1 MSLLKLKEFVPF
13 APSGRGEQIHIHHC
27 KQGYHNDRLYIRR
40 NEDDSIIAYCH
51 HCGKRGYSF
60 SNSTPIRKAEEVF
73 RERDLYKSASSSTVG
88 RVRQQDLRKTWD
100 RENISYS
107 RCRAILQESK
117 FLVKSLLTQEI
128 LDKYEVKVI
137 NDRICFPIF
146 DTSGELQ
153 VVLGRGTNPK
163 WLIEWVKS
171 DRCYNPLGTG
181 NICVVVEDKVSAIRL
196 AECGYSALPCLSS
209 SLRNTLLPSLEKYGK
224 IIVWL
229 DNDNHQVLS
238 NRVKIMN
245 KVKLINDN
253 VWVCIAKQPK
263 DLSDKDINACIEGLI
278 WK

>member
-13 APSGRGEQIHIHHC
+13 APSGRGEQVHIHHC
-27 KQGYHNDRLYIRR
+27 KLGYHNDRLYIRR

-60 SNSTPIRKAEEVF
+60 SSSTPIRKAEEIF
-73 RERDLYKSASSSTVG
+73 SQRRIFNSTSASTVG
-88 RVRQQDLRKTWD
+88 RDRQENLRKTWD
-100 RENISYS
+100 RKNRLYS
-107 RCRAILQESK
+107 RCRAVLKEHK
-117 FLVKSLLTQEI
+117 FLVKSLLTQDI
-128 LDKYEVKVI
+128 LDRYQVKI
-137 NDRICFPIF
+137 IDNRICFPIF
-146 DTSGELQ
+146 NSSGELQ

-163 WLIEWVKS
+163 WLIEWVEP
-171 DRCYNPLGTG
+171 DRLYLPLGTG
-181 NICVVVEDKVSAIRL
+181 DTCVVVEDIVSAIRL

-209 SLRNTLLPSLEKYGK
+209 SLRDVLLPSLENYAK

-245 KVKLINDN
+245 KVKLVNDN

-263 DLSDKDINACIEGLI
+263 DLSDKDINACTESLT